1 MPYDCEA
8 IAAASV
14 LNSKIQED
22 VKALVAEGTCLLPNH
37 DSDID
42 SLVGAVAKATA
53 VIVMLTHGTMQSL
66 PQLATIVEVMT
77 TAASVDKH
85 PPQVI
90 PVNTPGFVFPNEGY
104 YHETFPKI
112 WPSDSTAAAAHIRSF
127 FKCIAVFFETNES
140 DSVLDMQAKHVVS
153 CIPKNFDSKVAAL
166 RTRSTQIVSGGGPK
180 IAMDVSAD
188 GSVPPTREIW
198 I

>member
-1 MPYDCEA
+1 M
-8 IAAASV
+8 
-14 LNSKIQED
+14 KIRED
-22 VKALVAEGTCLLPNH
+22 VTGVAEGGSCLLVNH
-37 DSDID
+37 DSDINI
-42 SLVGAVAKATA
+42 LAGAVARATA
-53 VIVMLTHGTMQSL
+53 VIVVLTHGTMQSL
-66 PQLATIVEVMT
+66 PQLATIVELMT
-77 TAASVDKH
+77 TVSSVDKH

-153 CIPKNFDSKVAAL
+153 CIPKNFDSNVA
-166 RTRSTQIVSGGGPK
+166 
-180 IAMDVSAD
+180 
-188 GSVPPTREIW
+188 
-198 I
+198 